1 MSDKRIHTAAISFLV
16 RGDYSLPRNAAGGLI
31 DWSKNTKRSKTKTG
45 EAMLGE
51 QGILVNIQG
60 FPLKPERIKC
70 EREGGGSGG
79 GSCNTHPWTS
89 VFL

>member
-1 MSDKRIHTAAISFLV
+1 
-16 RGDYSLPRNAAGGLI
+16 
-31 DWSKNTKRSKTKTG
+31 
-45 EAMLGE
+45 MLGE

-60 FPLKPERIKC
+60 FPLKPERIEC